1 MTACPVDAIGIA
13 ATGAKVVSADQCVGC
28 KLCTIACPYGTMF
41 LLPEAKKAIKCNLC
55 HGNPACVQACP
66 TGAIEYV
73 ETPAGD
79 WLGEFAA
86 KRAAQDMTGRI

>member
-66 TGAIEYV
+66 TGAIEYT
-73 ETPAGD
+73 ETPSGD
-79 WLGEFAA
+79 WLGELAA
-86 KRAAQDMTGRI
+86 KRAAQDLTGRI